1 MDSVVKIL
9 LSVFWL
15 GLIPLCAGL
24 SLNAR
29 KEEKENL
36 EKSVLFGYFI
46 MFALFEVMC
55 VPATFLKVSFSHL
68 CVVYEGTVLIWA
80 VVSLIVKRKSMWNC
94 LKNIQNDLCRIP
106 FLGYVAFALIVVQIG
121 VYIIGMATDAD
132 DAMYVATATT
142 SLHTDGIFT
151 HSCYSGT
158 PTSVLLKR
166 YVLSPFPIFLAFL
179 SRVTGFHPTVM
190 AHTILPVFLVSV
202 CYFVYSLWGRKLF
215 GGDRKSESLF
225 LIFVSFVH
233 MFSYY
238 TVYTQGTF
246 LLIRIWQGKAVLAA
260 ILLPALFYYGW
271 LYFEEEK
278 AGVLEWIQLCFLMT
292 SCCLVSSMGIML
304 APIMLGILAL
314 VCGLPR
320 WRWKRIAAACF
331 SCLPSMILALVYLV
345 LP

>member
-1 MDSVVKIL
+1 MGSVVKIL
-9 LSVFWL
+9 LSVLWL
-15 GLIPLCAGL
+15 GIVPFCAGFSLDREREGNLAKPVL
-24 SLNAR
+24 S
-29 KEEKENL
+29 
-36 EKSVLFGYFI
+36 GYFV

-55 VPATFLKVSFSHL
+55 VPATFLNISFSDL
-68 CVVYEGTVLIWA
+68 CFGYGSVVLVWA
-80 VVSLIVKRKSMWNC
+80 IVSLAIKRKRMWNC
-94 LKNIQNDLCRIP
+94 LKNFFADLCHMP
-106 FLGYVAFALIVVQIG
+106 LLGYVALALIAVQIG
-121 VYIIGMATDAD
+121 AYIIGTATDAD

-151 HSCYSGT
+151 HNCYSGR
-158 PTSVLLKR
+158 PSSVLPKR

-190 AHTILPVFLVSV
+190 AHTILPIFLVSA
-202 CYFVYSLWGRKLF
+202 CYLVYSLWGRKLS
-215 GGDRKSESLF
+215 GDDRKSQSLF
-225 LIFVSFVH
+225 LIFVSLVH

-260 ILLPALFYYGW
+260 MLLPALFYYGW

-278 AGVLEWIQLCFLMT
+278 TGILEWLRLCFLMT

-314 VCGLPR
+314 VCGLPK
-320 WRWKRIAAACF
+320 WRWKRIGSAFF